1 MNMVRHG
8 EAVSPSGRSWWK
20 RGGLIVLLLAV
31 VVGGWGVVRQ
41 LGAGAD
47 AQDWPPLRIAI
58 NPWPGYEFAT
68 LARELGYF
76 EEEGVRVRLV
86 ELSSLGDCRR
96 AFERGQVDGFF
107 GTVVELVH
115 AEQQS
120 TRSPRPV
127 MVTDITNGADV
138 ILARD
143 GIQTVHDLRG
153 MRVAVESG
161 SLNVYVLARALEL
174 SGMSWSDVKPMHVA
188 AIDMPEAL
196 AEGEVDAVVTYPPAS
211 TEILREGHGRH
222 VFCSA
227 EIPGEVV
234 DLLAIDDAVLSERA
248 GQVEAFRRAFFRAQ
262 AYAREH
268 PEHAYA
274 VMAARQRITPQEFA
288 AALSEGIVLLGP
300 ADQDAYLGDGGRMP
314 ELIAMTRRVLEQ
326 AAEQGVN
333 GRFRSGLAEV
343 QDD

>member
-1 MNMVRHG
+1 
-8 EAVSPSGRSWWK
+8 
-20 RGGLIVLLLAV
+20 LLVLLLGV
-31 VVGGWGVVRQ
+31 VIGGWGVIRIQ
-41 LGAGAD
+41 GGGGSLRAL
-47 AQDWPPLRIAI
+47 PPLRIAI
-58 NPWPGYEFAT
+58 SPWPGYEFAT

-120 TRSPRPV
+120 ERTPRAV
-127 MVTDITNGADV
+127 MVTDTTNGADV
-138 ILARD
+138 ILARN
-143 GIQTVHDLRG
+143 GIETVQALRG
-153 MRVAVESG
+153 LRVGVESG

-174 SGMSWSDVKPMHVA
+174 NSMAWSDVTTLHVSL
-188 AIDMPEAL
+188 IEMPAAL
-196 AEGEVDAVVTYPPAS
+196 AGGEVDAVVTYPPIS
-211 TEILREGHGRH
+211 TEILREGGGGH

-234 DLLAIDDAVLSERA
+234 DLLAFDDAVLDERA
-248 GQVEAFRRAFFRAQ
+248 AQVEAFRRAFFRAQ

-268 PEHAYA
+268 PDHAYA
-274 VMAARQRITPQEFA
+274 VMAARQRITPEEFA
-288 AALSEGIVLLGP
+288 AALADGIELLGP
-300 ADQDAYLGDGGRMP
+300 ADQEAYLGDAGRMP

-326 AAEQGVN
+326 AAEHGVS
-333 GRFRSGLAEV
+333 GRFRSDLAKVREE
-343 QDD
+343 